1 MCKINL
7 GLSILSRREDNY
19 HNIQSVMYPVQGL
32 SDVVEILKTEEP
44 GCQYTSSGIA
54 VNCSDSKNLCVKAYE
69 LMRSRFDIGG
79 VKIHL
84 HKKVP
89 FGAGLGGGS
98 ADAAA
103 VLNILNELFELQL
116 NNEQLC
122 SMAAMLGCDVP
133 FFVDSQPAVVS
144 ERGDVLTP
152 IDFSLKGVNIVI
164 VKPEVG
170 ISTAEAYAGVTPRI
184 PKYLPSEVVAM
195 ECGTWRELLVNDFE
209 QSLFP
214 KYSELA
220 HIKQS
225 LYDSGAFYASMS
237 GSGSAIFGLF
247 FDEVKIAPE
256 LHKHFVYQ
264 GVLG

>member
-1 MCKINL
+1 
-7 GLSILSRREDNY
+7 
-19 HNIQSVMYPVQGL
+19 MYPVQGL
-32 SDVVEILKTEEP
+32 SDAIEILKTEES
-44 GCQYTSSGIA
+44 GCQFTSSGIA

-69 LMRSRFDIGG
+69 LLRSRFDIGG

-116 NNEQLC
+116 DKGQLC
-122 SMAAMLGCDVP
+122 SLAAMLGCDVP
-133 FFVDSQPAVVS
+133 FFIDSQAAVIS

-164 VKPEVG
+164 IKPEVG
-170 ISTAEAYAGVTPRI
+170 ISTAEAYAGVTPRE
-184 PKYLPSEVVAM
+184 PKHLPSEVVAM
-195 ECGTWRELLVNDFE
+195 ECSTWRELLVNDFE

-214 KYSELA
+214 KHSELA
-220 HIKQS
+220 HIKQL

-256 LHKHFVYQ
+256 LQKYFVYQ

>member
-1 MCKINL
+1 
-7 GLSILSRREDNY
+7 
-19 HNIQSVMYPVQGL
+19 MYPVQGL

-84 HKKVP
+84 HKKVH

-133 FFVDSQPAVVS
+133 FFIDSQPAVVS